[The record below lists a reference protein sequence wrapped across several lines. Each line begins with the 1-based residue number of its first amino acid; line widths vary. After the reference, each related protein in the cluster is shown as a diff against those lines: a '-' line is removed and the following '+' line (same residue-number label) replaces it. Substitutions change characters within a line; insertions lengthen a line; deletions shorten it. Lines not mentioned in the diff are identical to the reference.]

1 MNIFFLDY
9 NVEDCARAHCDRHV
23 TKMIL
28 ESAQLL
34 CTAVNVLAGKQ
45 VSPYKTTHVNHPC
58 AKWVRESNS
67 NAIYLYRLMSQ
78 LNQEYH
84 FRYGKQ
90 HLSYLKLE
98 EAKIFILLLK
108 YLPQGEFTL
117 PPKAMPE
124 EYKTDTVV
132 ESYRNYY
139 REGKQHLHT
148 WTKRGQPAWL

>member
-1 MNIFFLDY
+1 MLDY
-9 NVEDCARAHCDRHV
+9 NVEDCAKAHCDKHV
-23 TKMIL
+23 SKMIL

-34 CTAVNVLAGKQ
+34 CTAVNVRSGKQ

-58 AKWVRESNS
+58 SKWVRESRT
-67 NAIYLYRLMSQ
+67 NAIYLYRLMAQ

-90 HLSYLKLE
+90 HLSYVKLE

-117 PPKAMPE
+117 PPKAMPD

-139 REGKQHLHT
+139 REGKTHLHT
-148 WTKRGQPAWL
+148 WTKRGAPAWI

>member
-9 NVEDCARAHCDRHV
+9 NVEDCAKAHCDKHV

-34 CTAVNVLAGKQ
+34 CTAVNVLAGEQ

-90 HLSYLKLE
+90 HLSYVKLE

-117 PPKAMPE
+117 PPKAMPD

-139 REGKQHLHT
+139 RGAKQHLHT
-148 WTKRGQPAWL
+148 WTKRGKPSWL

>member
-1 MNIFFLDY
+1 MLDY
-9 NVEDCARAHCDRHV
+9 SIEDCAKAHCDKHV

-28 ESAQLL
+28 EAAQLL
-34 CTAVNVLAGKQ
+34 CTAVNVLADKQ

-58 AKWVRESNS
+58 AKWVRESRT
-67 NAIYLYRLMSQ
+67 NAIYLYRLMAQ

-98 EAKIFILLLK
+98 EAKIFNLILE
-108 YLPQGEFTL
+108 YISEGEFTL
-117 PPKAMPE
+117 PPKAMPD

-139 REGKQHLHT
+139 REGKKNLHK
-148 WTKRGQPAWL
+148 WTKRGAPSWL

>member
-1 MNIFFLDY
+1 MNIFMLDY
-9 NVEDCARAHCDRHV
+9 NVEDCAKAHCDKHV

-34 CTAVNVLAGKQ
+34 CTAVNVLAGEQ

-58 AKWVRESNS
+58 AKWVRENSS
-67 NAIYLYRLMSQ
+67 NAIYLYRLMAQ
-78 LNQEYH
+78 LNQEYY

-98 EAKIFILLLK
+98 EAKIFPLILK
-108 YLPQGEFTL
+108 HIPEGEFTL

-124 EYKTDTVV
+124 EYKTDNVV

-139 REGKQHLHT
+139 REAKKHLHT
-148 WTKRGQPAWL
+148 WTRRGQPSWL